1 MTIMTISVL
10 TFVSMNQYFRIGKF
24 SASHGLTG
32 ELILVHSLGKKTTF
46 KDLEAIFMESGKDNF
61 LPHFIEN
68 ATVKNEEETY
78 IKLEGVNTKESAR
91 RFTPKDVWLQEEDFK
106 KFASKSAPITL
117 LGYQMINVKEP
128 VGEIIEVTEQPHQVL
143 CTIMYKGNEALIPVH
158 PDNLIKTDHKNKKV
172 YVELPEGLLEI
183 YE

>member
-1 MTIMTISVL
+1 
-10 TFVSMNQYFRIGKF
+10 MNQYFKIGKF

-32 ELILVHSLGKKTTF
+32 ELILVHSLGKKTAF

-61 LPHFIEN
+61 LPHFIES
-68 ATVKNEEETY
+68 ATAKSEEETY

-91 RFTPKDVWLQEEDFK
+91 RFTPKDVWLQEDDFK
-106 KFASKSAPITL
+106 KFAARSAPITL
-117 LGYQMINVKEP
+117 LGYQLINMKEP

-143 CTIMYKGNEALIPVH
+143 CTIIYKGNEALIPVH
-158 PDNLIKTDHKNKKV
+158 ADNLIKTDHKSKKV